1 MRKPIK
7 VLQVAPLGAG
17 GVTSLILNIAE
28 KIDNE
33 KVQFDYLTFYDRKEF
48 NEDRAKALGGK
59 KYVVPIDHY
68 KNPLIRSLFKFFYA
82 IKVIRSSEAD
92 IIHINGSKPYDVL
105 VGVSAKLAGVNTVF
119 FILIILL
126 WIMEVG

>member
-33 KVQFDYLTFYDRKEF
+33 KV
-48 NEDRAKALGGK
+48 
-59 KYVVPIDHY
+59 
-68 KNPLIRSLFKFFYA
+68 
-82 IKVIRSSEAD
+82 
-92 IIHINGSKPYDVL
+92 
-105 VGVSAKLAGVNTVF
+105 
-119 FILIILL
+119 
-126 WIMEVG
+126 